1 MRPAAI
7 YLLDSASFEVIYG
20 PDERREI
27 AALADFCAP
36 PQTAAS
42 IRQNPELLAD
52 VEIIFSGWGAPK
64 MDAAFLASA
73 PKLRAVFYGA
83 GSIRGFVTDAFWDRG
98 ILVTSAY
105 AANAVPV
112 AEYAL
117 GAILL
122 SLKHFWRF
130 AGLAR
135 KGLGWEPE
143 RPSLPPGAYRSAVGL
158 ISFGMVARKLNELL
172 GAFDLDRLVACP
184 FLRREEAGECGV
196 ELCALPELFRRA
208 DVVSLHTPDLPETRG
223 MITGELIASMKP
235 GAIFLN
241 TARGAV
247 VRQEEMIEVLLA
259 RPDLTAILDVT
270 HPEPPEPDSPL
281 LTLPN
286 VVLTPHIAGSLGAEC
301 QRMGRYMAEE
311 LRRYLAGEPLRWA
324 ISREQ
329 AAKLA

>member
-1 MRPAAI
+1 
-7 YLLDSASFEVIYG
+7 
-20 PDERREI
+20 
-27 AALADFCAP
+27 
-36 PQTAAS
+36 
-42 IRQNPELLAD
+42 
-52 VEIIFSGWGAPK
+52 
-64 MDAAFLASA
+64 
-73 PKLRAVFYGA
+73 
-83 GSIRGFVTDAFWDRG
+83 
-98 ILVTSAY
+98 
-105 AANAVPV
+105 VPV

-135 KGLGWEPE
+135 QGLGWEPE
-143 RPSLPPGAYRSAVGL
+143 RPALPPGAYRSAVGL

-172 GAFDLDRLVACP
+172 RAFDLDRLVACP
-184 FLRREEAGECGV
+184 FLRPEEAGEHGV
-196 ELCALPELFRRA
+196 ELCALPDLFRRS

-235 GAIFLN
+235 GATFLN

-247 VRQEEMIEVLLA
+247 VRQEEMIEALLA

-270 HPEPPEPDSPL
+270 HPEPPEPDSRL
-281 LTLPN
+281 LSLPN

-301 QRMGRYMAEE
+301 RRMGRYMAEE
-311 LRRYLAGEPLRWA
+311 LQRYLAGKPLRWG